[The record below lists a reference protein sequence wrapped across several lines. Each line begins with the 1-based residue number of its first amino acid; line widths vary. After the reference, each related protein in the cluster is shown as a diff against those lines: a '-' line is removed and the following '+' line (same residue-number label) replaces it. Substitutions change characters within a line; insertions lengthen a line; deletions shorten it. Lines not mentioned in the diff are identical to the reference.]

1 MPSVDDP
8 APGIG
13 LRLNAAVEPAGWPLT
28 ARFTAPLKPLIAVVV
43 TVYSAV
49 SPAAMPAACG
59 VTERPNSCVLSTTRP
74 TVAVCVR
81 PSPVAEMVRFAVVD
95 GVPADVVT
103 VSVDEPEPLM
113 VVGLNE
119 AVVPGG
125 SPTGPPSCTGPL
137 KVPGLTVTVYVALW
151 PEETVRDEGVALSVN
166 LGAFT
171 TRFTVRCRTMRPLV
185 AVMVSGYVPAGV
197 WA

>member
-1 MPSVDDP
+1 
-8 APGIG
+8 
-13 LRLNAAVEPAGWPLT
+13 
-28 ARFTAPLKPLIAVVV
+28 
-43 TVYSAV
+43 
-49 SPAAMPAACG
+49 
-59 VTERPNSCVLSTTRP
+59 
-74 TVAVCVR
+74 
-81 PSPVAEMVRFAVVD
+81 
-95 GVPADVVT
+95 

-185 AVMVSGYVPAGV
+185 AGMVSGSVPAGV
-197 WA
+197 GADVVTFSVAFAVGVPGPRFSEGGEKLACAPAGSPMTPGSKLTGPWKPKSDCAVIGNAAVAPWVT